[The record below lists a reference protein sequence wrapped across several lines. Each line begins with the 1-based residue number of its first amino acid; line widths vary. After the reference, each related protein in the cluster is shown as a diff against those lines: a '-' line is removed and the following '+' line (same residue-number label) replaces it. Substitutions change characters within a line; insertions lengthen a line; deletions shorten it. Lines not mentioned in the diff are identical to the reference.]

1 MAMGNSR
8 RRHIHKKKKEKR
20 RRAIALAAKDA
31 MRGVTVLRSLD
42 GVELAVPNAE
52 ACRYGAKVEEEIRFH
67 HAYYGQTAG
76 SSCNRNGCSTIH
88 LAVQS
93 SILFKVIHY
102 SNKQTHN
109 PDWDDSEFVANLD
122 HATLFGLVLA
132 AESLRNQRLLD
143 ITCRTVTDM
152 IHGKSPTQIRAM
164 FGIRPPPPPTH
175 GRTTK
180 KLTTSDQKPTTTL
193 ELEERALRAL
203 HAVRCH
209 KYTVYDP
216 KRHCFLYTRLLRF
229 NNYAFFDHDK
239 ECELRRGPAL
249 HEIHPPLCE
258 SVVFSGVNFISLKV
272 CESDVGFPINVF
284 GTVIA
289 RDEVDYKCVY
299 LFRREADDCQTITSP
314 VRTYQII
321 SPSQPYS
328 ICP

>member
-1 MAMGNSR
+1 
-8 RRHIHKKKKEKR
+8 
-20 RRAIALAAKDA
+20 
-31 MRGVTVLRSLD
+31 
-42 GVELAVPNAE
+42 
-52 ACRYGAKVEEEIRFH
+52 
-67 HAYYGQTAG
+67 
-76 SSCNRNGCSTIH
+76 
-88 LAVQS
+88 
-93 SILFKVIHY
+93 
-102 SNKQTHN
+102 
-109 PDWDDSEFVANLD
+109 
-122 HATLFGLVLA
+122 VLA

-143 ITCRTVTDM
+143 LTCRTITDM
-152 IHGKSPTQIRAM
+152 IHGKSPAQIRAM
-164 FGIRPPPPPTH
+164 FGIRPPPP
-175 GRTTK
+175 
-180 KLTTSDQKPTTTL
+180 DQKPTTTL

-249 HEIHPPLCE
+249 REIHPPLCE

-299 LFRREADDCQTITSP
+299 LFRREVDDCQTITSP